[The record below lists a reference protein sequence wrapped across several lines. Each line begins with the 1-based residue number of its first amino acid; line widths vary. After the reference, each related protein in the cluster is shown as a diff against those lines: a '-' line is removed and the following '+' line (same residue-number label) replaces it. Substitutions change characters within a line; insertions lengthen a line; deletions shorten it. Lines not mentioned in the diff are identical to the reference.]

1 MRLVIETY
9 NLQAVERMLCVEALN
24 QAGTIVDGASLLGIT
39 RHALKRRIIK
49 HNIEWPV
56 RRPLVSDPSVVIGQ
70 PAVSVASAPISA
82 AE

>member
-1 MRLVIETY
+1 MSLEITTY
-9 NLQAVERMLCVEALN
+9 NLQAVEKMLCVEALN
-24 QAGTIVDGASLLGIT
+24 QAGTIVEGARLLGIT

-56 RRPLVSDPSVVIGQ
+56 RRPLVSDASVVIGQ
-70 PAVSVASAPISA
+70 SVAPVTSAPISA

>member
-56 RRPLVSDPSVVIGQ
+56 RRPIATDSSVVLGQ
-70 PAVSVASAPISA
+70 PVVSVVSPSISA